1 MGDAWIG
8 QSAVEATPVFSR
20 NSCENESMVSASIR
34 WSVYVGIY
42 TFLAGV
48 GLLVPLWVI
57 ARTVVE
63 ILGMPTGFAVI
74 LVPGSSAVIGAVVWG
89 AVVEQRN
96 TYTYLLGITGGLV
109 TGVLTVL
116 CWTLAVATIWGLEA
130 VLAARIVILFVLTV
144 VGLVASVAWV
154 PMIYAR
160 CQ

>member
-1 MGDAWIG
+1 
-8 QSAVEATPVFSR
+8 
-20 NSCENESMVSASIR
+20 MVSSSIR

-48 GLLVPLWVI
+48 GLLIPLWVI

-63 ILGMPTGFAVI
+63 ILGAPPSFAVI

-89 AVVEQRN
+89 AIVEQRN

-116 CWTLAVATIWGLEA
+116 CWTLVVAAVWGLEA

-144 VGLVASVAWV
+144 VGLVASIAWV
-154 PMIYAR
+154 PLIYAR